1 MNVPNNRKINSLAVR
16 LIKSS
21 KARSFASVF
30 AVIMTTILVVTVIT
44 MGCGIIDA
52 SRVTQ
57 MRSIGQ
63 NADVSFQYLTENE
76 VSSISSNSLVK
87 EYGISKYIASVKEK
101 PWNQET
107 LEIRTADEK
116 FANMT
121 YSMPIIGRLPQ
132 DDDEVAVKSW
142 MLDKLDIPKE
152 LGQTFPLTF
161 TVDKKQYDMNL
172 KICGIWDD
180 NQNLLPFGTAYIS
193 DSLAEELLLNVD
205 VKKSIEKGNYSG
217 SIQMY
222 ANLNGSPDKIQS
234 NLDKIVLKSGINPDI
249 SIPRVNSIY
258 SDSNMDKKSF
268 FAFAM
273 ILVIIIISG
282 YLLIY
287 NIFYISIVKDIKIY
301 GMLKIIG
308 TTRPQIKRIVNIQA
322 LIYSVIGIPI
332 GLLIGYILS
341 IVLFPLF
348 VSTTSIDNDISIRPK
363 LLSMVAAVLLSFIT
377 VFVSCRY
384 PSKIASR
391 ISPIEAI
398 KYNGI
403 SIRKYKKA
411 AKDSKKTSIHRMA
424 LLNLFRN
431 KKKTFII
438 IASISIGLILMDIF
452 FTLSKSFNVNEMAK
466 SYIYGDFLISDE
478 SYLNMTTSYEPA
490 YTLSEEIASK
500 IESLN
505 SIKDIA
511 KIYYKYDTETYIN
524 GFTNTHSQLYGMDS
538 YWLDTLD
545 ENMIEGNFDKS
556 KFLSGNYILIG
567 SDEENKLHIGDKVT
581 LGINGGKQYEVMGK
595 VDYSNLY
602 ALSARF
608 FLGVGFSAYIV
619 DSELYGNPQTD
630 LMSVT
635 VFSKNGQLEK
645 SEREIQDLIETYQN
659 IDYRSRRSYVNEIK
673 NNNSQFIFVGTS
685 LSLIILLIGILNFT
699 NTLSANILS
708 RKYEFAILHAIGM
721 TTKQI
726 RTILIMEGLYFIVI
740 ICTILLT
747 FGTLISFGIIQLF
760 NSAHAFIYQF
770 SITPIFISLLVLFV
784 VAIIIPQYF
793 YRAISKSTIVERI
806 NNIN

>member
-1 MNVPNNRKINSLAVR
+1 MNVPNNRKINSLAIR

-21 KARSFASVF
+21 KARSFASIC

-44 MGCGIIDA
+44 MGCGIID
-52 SRVTQ
+52 SSKITQ

-63 NADVSFQYLTENE
+63 NADVSFQYLLENE

-87 EYGISKYIASVKEK
+87 EYGISKYITSIQET

-121 YSMPIIGRLPQ
+121 YSMPTIGRLPKY
-132 DDDEVAVKSW
+132 DDEVAVKSW
-142 MLDKLDIPKE
+142 MLDKLDIPQE
-152 LGQTFPLTF
+152 LGQTFPLKF
-161 TVDKKQYDMNL
+161 TVDKKQYNMNL

-180 NQNLLPFGTAYIS
+180 NQYLLPFGTAYIS
-193 DSLAEELLLNVD
+193 DSLAETLLLNVD
-205 VKKSIEKGNYSG
+205 VKKSIENGNYSG

-222 ANLNGSPDKIQS
+222 ANLNGNLNEIQS
-234 NLDKIVLKSGINPDI
+234 NLDRIVLESGINPNI
-249 SIPRVNSIY
+249 SIPRVNYLY
-258 SDSNMDKKSF
+258 SDSNMDKKSV
-268 FAFAM
+268 FAFATL
-273 ILVIIIISG
+273 IIIIIISG

-287 NIFYISIVKDIKIY
+287 NIFYISVVKDIRIY
-301 GMLKIIG
+301 GILKTIG
-308 TTRPQIKRIVNIQA
+308 TTKSQIKRIVSIQA
-322 LIYSVIGIPI
+322 LIYCVIGIPI

-348 VSTTSIDNDISIRPK
+348 VSATSIDNDISIRPK

-377 VFVSCRY
+377 VLVSCRY

-403 SIRKYKKA
+403 SIQKYKKP
-411 AKDSKKTSIHRMA
+411 AKSSNKISIHRMA

-431 KKKTFII
+431 KKKTLII

-452 FTLSKSFNVNEMAK
+452 FTLSKSFNVNEMTK

-500 IESLN
+500 LKSLD

-511 KIYYKYDTETYIN
+511 KIYYKYDTKTYIN

-538 YWLDTLD
+538 YWLDTLE

-567 SDEENKLHIGDKVT
+567 SDEKNKLHIGDKVT
-581 LGINGGKQYEVMGK
+581 LGINGGKQYEIMGK

-608 FLGVGFSAYIV
+608 FLDVGFSAYIV

-630 LMSVT
+630 LMSIT
-635 VFSKNGQLEK
+635 IFSKNGQLDK
-645 SEREIQDLIETYQN
+645 TEREIQDLIETYQN
-659 IDYRSRRSYVNEIK
+659 INYRSRYSYINEIN

-699 NTLSANILS
+699 NTLLANILS
-708 RKYEFAILHAIGM
+708 RKYEFSILHAIGM
-721 TTKQI
+721 TNKQI
-726 RTILIMEGLYFIVI
+726 RTLLIMEGLYVI
-740 ICTILLT
+740 AIIGVILLI
-747 FGTLISFGIIQLF
+747 FGTLISFSIIQLF
-760 NSAHAFIYQF
+760 NSTNTFTYKFNIA
-770 SITPIFISLLVLFV
+770 PIFISLLVLFV
-784 VAIIIPQYF
+784 VAIIIPRHF
-793 YRAISKSTIVERI
+793 YKTIFQGAIIERI
-806 NNIN
+806 NNVD